1 MRFGGVTIWRSGR
14 DLSRPP
20 RPYLVDQIVGLG
32 DGVGDLCGLA
42 LGLGDAFALP
52 VGDGDGEADG
62 DAIGRV
68 GMTVNVGIGDWG
80 AA

>member
-1 MRFGGVTIWRSGR
+1 M
-14 DLSRPP
+14 
-20 RPYLVDQIVGLG
+20 VGLG

-62 DAIGRV
+62 DAIGSV
-68 GMTVNVGIGDWG
+68 GMTVNVGIGDCG
-80 AA
+80 AACGW